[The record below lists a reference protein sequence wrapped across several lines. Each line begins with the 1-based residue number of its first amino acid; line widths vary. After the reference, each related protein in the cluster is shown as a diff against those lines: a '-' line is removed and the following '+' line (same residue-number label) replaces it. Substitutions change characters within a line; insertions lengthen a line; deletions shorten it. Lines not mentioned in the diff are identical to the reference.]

1 MKNKSGGSNTYLNSR
16 YIVYFV
22 KYGIRCFG
30 ANRKDINMREDL
42 PIILI
47 IILWIIMAVGVLIL
61 GYKKIDVDNN
71 EQIKI
76 LEQSL
81 QEQIQEK
88 EVYMRMLE
96 EK

>member
-1 MKNKSGGSNTYLNSR
+1 MKDKEGLIMTT
-16 YIVYFV
+16 I
-22 KYGIRCFG
+22 
-30 ANRKDINMREDL
+30 A
-42 PIILI
+42 IILI
-47 IILWIIMAVGVLIL
+47 SLVAIKYGLKSNAQT
-61 GYKKIDVDNN
+61 

-96 EK
+96 EKGE

>member
-1 MKNKSGGSNTYLNSR
+1 MRDITLKIMIVLVLSLWVIGMILTGIKLVNFQKEYNNK
-16 YIVYFV
+16 
-22 KYGIRCFG
+22 
-30 ANRKDINMREDL
+30 D
-42 PIILI
+42 
-47 IILWIIMAVGVLIL
+47 
-61 GYKKIDVDNN
+61 

-96 EK
+96 EKGE

>member
-1 MKNKSGGSNTYLNSR
+1 M
-16 YIVYFV
+16 
-22 KYGIRCFG
+22 
-30 ANRKDINMREDL
+30 KDIEGLIMTIIA
-42 PIILI
+42 IILI
-47 IILWIIMAVGVLIL
+47 SLVAMKYGLKSNAQA
-61 GYKKIDVDNN
+61 

-88 EVYMRMLE
+88 EVYMKILERE

>member
-1 MKNKSGGSNTYLNSR
+1 MKDNDNLG
-16 YIVYFV
+16 
-22 KYGIRCFG
+22 
-30 ANRKDINMREDL
+30 
-42 PIILI
+42 I
-47 IILWIIMAVGVLIL
+47 IILLVFVIITIAISSS
-61 GYKKIDVDNN
+61 KKIDNQA

-96 EK
+96 SEGK

>member
-1 MKNKSGGSNTYLNSR
+1 MRDIEGLIMTIIAI
-16 YIVYFV
+16 IVISLV
-22 KYGIRCFG
+22 AIKYGLKSN
-30 ANRKDINMREDL
+30 AQT
-42 PIILI
+42 
-47 IILWIIMAVGVLIL
+47 
-61 GYKKIDVDNN
+61 

-96 EK
+96 ANNE

>member
-1 MKNKSGGSNTYLNSR
+1 MK
-16 YIVYFV
+16 
-22 KYGIRCFG
+22 
-30 ANRKDINMREDL
+30 EDL

-47 IILWIIMAVGVLIL
+47 IILWIIMAVGLLIL
-61 GYKKIDVDNN
+61 GYKAIDVDNN

-96 EK
+96 VNNE

>member
-1 MKNKSGGSNTYLNSR
+1 MRDVTLKIMIGLALSLWVIGMILTGIKLVNFQKEYNNK
-16 YIVYFV
+16 V
-22 KYGIRCFG
+22 
-30 ANRKDINMREDL
+30 
-42 PIILI
+42 
-47 IILWIIMAVGVLIL
+47 
-61 GYKKIDVDNN
+61 

-96 EK
+96 ANNE